1 MSVWRYCRFLS
12 FFEHIQQVV
21 IFLMDRVPY
30 VLVFVVFLVLYRQ
43 LDANVDSFQL
53 NFVVDFITS

>member
-1 MSVWRYCRFLS
+1 MWQYCRFLS

-21 IFLMDRVPY
+21 IFLSDRVPY

-43 LDANVDSFQL
+43 LGANVDSFQP
-53 NFVVDFITS
+53 NFVVDFIPS